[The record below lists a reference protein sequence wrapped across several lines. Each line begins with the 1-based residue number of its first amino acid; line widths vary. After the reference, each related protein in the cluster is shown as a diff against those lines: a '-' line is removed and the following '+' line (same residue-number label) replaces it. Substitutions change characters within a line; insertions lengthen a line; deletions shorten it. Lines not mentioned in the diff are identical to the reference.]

1 MERGKIKMDNEQ
13 FIRDCLGRKL
23 SFKDI
28 EKKYGI
34 ADVLTEYMKVK
45 KLYSQDEI
53 DAIFEEVY
61 YNGNANRM

>member
-1 MERGKIKMDNEQ
+1 MDNEQ

-61 YNGNANRM
+61 YNDTSRM

>member
-1 MERGKIKMDNEQ
+1 MDNEQ

-61 YNGNANRM
+61 YNDTRRM

>member
-1 MERGKIKMDNEQ
+1 MDNEQ

-28 EKKYGI
+28 EKKYGVD
-34 ADVLTEYMKVK
+34 DVLTKYLEVK
-45 KLYSQDEI
+45 KMYSQEEI

-61 YNGNANRM
+61 YGNVEGM

>member
-1 MERGKIKMDNEQ
+1 MDNEQ

-28 EKKYGI
+28 EKKYGVDDI
-34 ADVLTEYMKVK
+34 LTKYLEVK

-61 YNGNANRM
+61 YNGNVDRM

>member
-1 MERGKIKMDNEQ
+1 MDNEQ

-28 EKKYGI
+28 EKKYCI

-61 YNGNANRM
+61 YNDTSRM

>member
-1 MERGKIKMDNEQ
+1 MDNEQ

-45 KLYSQDEI
+45 KLYSQEEI

-61 YNGNANRM
+61 YNDTSRM

>member
-1 MERGKIKMDNEQ
+1 MDNEQ

-53 DAIFEEVY
+53 DAIFEDVY
-61 YNGNANRM
+61 YNDTSRM

>member
-1 MERGKIKMDNEQ
+1 MDNEQ

-28 EKKYGI
+28 EKKYGVD
-34 ADVLTEYMKVK
+34 DVLTKYLEIKQ
-45 KLYSQDEI
+45 LYSQEEI

-61 YNGNANRM
+61 YGNVDRM

>member
-1 MERGKIKMDNEQ
+1 MDNEQ

-28 EKKYGI
+28 EKKYGVT
-34 ADVLTEYMKVK
+34 DVLTKYLEVK
-45 KLYSQDEI
+45 KMYSQEEI

-61 YNGNANRM
+61 YGNVEGM

>member
-1 MERGKIKMDNEQ
+1 MDNEQ

-28 EKKYGI
+28 EKKYGVN
-34 ADVLTEYMKVK
+34 DVLTKYLEVK
-45 KLYSQDEI
+45 KLYSQEEI

-61 YNGNANRM
+61 YGNVEGM

>member
-1 MERGKIKMDNEQ
+1 MDNKQ

-28 EKKYGI
+28 EKKYGVD
-34 ADVLTEYMKVK
+34 DVLTKYLEVK
-45 KLYSQDEI
+45 KMYSQEEI

-61 YNGNANRM
+61 YGNVEGM

>member
-1 MERGKIKMDNEQ
+1 MDNEQ

-28 EKKYGI
+28 EKKYGVD
-34 ADVLTEYMKVK
+34 DVLTKYLEVK
-45 KLYSQDEI
+45 KLYSQEEI

-61 YNGNANRM
+61 YNGNNGRM